1 MEIYNSGDIVR
12 VFYPFKPKALSNDN
26 EEQVGK
32 RRFGLIIN
40 AGNNRTLAL
49 PILQITSHGGRTEQT
64 NYKLRADEIKVPESV
79 TYYKRSAQGKVPV
92 YGVIK
97 TERIEFFDDD
107 EISRPL
113 TSVGLDTKIAVLN
126 NYKDLLKQRN
136 FVEVLNEES
145 PGHME
150 AMQCFERAIIAEKL
164 SFLTTD
170 LGECKYEH
178 MEDKMLRV
186 NKIQPLGKLDTNK
199 RIHFYAVELTDEENM
214 DSFLYSIATMKQ
226 PKQVAREWGKSK
238 TAVDWLKE
246 DERFYNLQKDIS
258 KVFKEPPNP
267 HPNKYKTFPLF
278 RKNTLENAMER

>member
-1 MEIYNSGDIVR
+1 MGIYKSGDIVR

-26 EEQVGK
+26 APRVGK

-40 AGNNRTLAL
+40 AGNNSTLAL

-64 NYKLRADEIKVPESV
+64 NHKLRRDEIKVPENV
-79 TYYKRSAQGKVPV
+79 TYYKDSAQRKVPV

-113 TSVGLDTKIAVLN
+113 TSIDLDTKISVLN
-126 NYKDLLKQRN
+126 NYKDILKKRI

-145 PGHME
+145 PGHKE

-164 SFLTTD
+164 NFLTTD
-170 LGECKYEH
+170 QGECKYEH
-178 MEDKMLRV
+178 IEDKMLKV
-186 NKIQPLGKLDTNK
+186 NKIQPLGKSNTNK
-199 RIHFYAVELTDEENM
+199 RIHFYAVELTDEENK
-214 DSFLYSIATMKQ
+214 DSFFYTIASMKQ
-226 PKQVAREWGKSK
+226 PKQVAREWGKPK
-238 TAVDWLKE
+238 VAVDWLKE

-267 HPNKYKTFPLF
+267 HPNKYKAFSLF
-278 RKNTLENAMER
+278 RKNMLENAMER